1 MLPNNLAFSKVI
13 EPRNNDVALFVNCS
27 LTDEQKHLVSDKL
40 ITNQN
45 ILFLFLMILIFFL
58 Y

>member
-40 ITNQN
+40 ITIQN
-45 ILFLFLMILIFFL
+45 ILIYF
-58 Y
+58 

>member
-13 EPRNNDVALFVNCS
+13 EPRNNDVSLFVNFS
-27 LTDEQKHLVSDKL
+27 LTDEEKNLVSDKL